1 MYMEFGMSTNSRFLT
16 ETAATISTRGRE
28 SLKRI
33 KRMMANNP
41 DFAAIINGLN
51 ENEQPIDT
59 FHEIPELKTE
69 SDVDAF
75 INQHHDFDDFAHVK
89 DTYRDPELKPEEE
102 VEKFIHQHNVFDD
115 FADVKDTYRDPE
127 YICFYTGGSNS
138 LKFED
143 GSHKYDL
150 DDIPPPLEID

>member
-1 MYMEFGMSTNSRFLT
+1 MEFGMSTNSRFLT

-69 SDVDAF
+69 SGVDAFINQHHDSDDFVAIINGLNENEQPIDTFHEIPELKTESDVDAF
-75 INQHHDFDDFAHVK
+75 INQHHDFDDFAHVT
-89 DTYRDPELKPEEE
+89 DTYRDPELKPEGE
-102 VEKFIHQHNVFDD
+102 VEKF
-115 FADVKDTYRDPE
+115 
-127 YICFYTGGSNS
+127 
-138 LKFED
+138 
-143 GSHKYDL
+143 
-150 DDIPPPLEID
+150 